1 MNTKQKT
8 ECILCGSIIRLSNT
22 NISRHQKTQKC
33 KYKRQD
39 YLNDSNNP
47 DLVSSAITIYNELSR
62 KKSLKI
68 AIMYNVL
75 SNNYVIKVI
84 IVGH

>member
-1 MNTKQKT
+1 M
-8 ECILCGSIIRLSNT
+8 CGTIIRLSNT

-33 KYKRQD
+33 KDKRQD

-62 KKSLKI
+62 ENDLKI
-68 AIMYNVL
+68 AIMYNAL
-75 SNNYVIKVI
+75 SNNDVIKVI

>member
-1 MNTKQKT
+1 
-8 ECILCGSIIRLSNT
+8 LCGTIIRLSNT
-22 NISRHQKTQKC
+22 NISRQQKTQNC
-33 KYKRQD
+33 KDKRQD

-62 KKSLKI
+62 ESDLKI